1 MPVIIGNIPMVLA
14 GPVQSPETSSE
25 SIEEIV
31 PSGITAGDWVQAGIL
46 IGIGL
51 LLAIMVHRV
60 VIRLVTAGSNARLGV
75 ARLLG
80 RLGGMLVFLAGFVY
94 ALNTLGVRIAPLLGA
109 LGIVGIALAFALQD
123 ILENFIAGVILQ
135 ARNPFRLGDQVVSG
149 DWQGTVEDVNFRA
162 VVLHTPD
169 GTRVV
174 LPSSTVLKDPIQN
187 LTAFDQRRTS
197 VTVGVAYGTD
207 LRRAALI
214 IARATASV
222 EEVVADPDPQ
232 VYVEELADSAVNF
245 SVRYWHQP
253 TIASMWR
260 VRDQVL
266 TNVYEAL
273 GEAGIEIPFPQR
285 TLSFLDPGGA
295 ESPDSTD
302 TNG

>member
-207 LRRAALI
+207 LRRAAGI